1 MTLIGD
7 VGSQVRTAGTTQ
19 WRIESMQLV
28 NWGGFQGQ
36 TTVALAATA
45 TLLSG
50 ASGTGKSTLLD
61 GYLAL
66 MMESKVPFNGASNDS
81 TMGRARSAGQRNLP
95 SYIRGK
101 VDSSRDGTEMTDQV
115 LRGANGPTWS
125 AVAAT
130 FVEDGGRRMT
140 VLRAYYLPKGA
151 QRADDVMMKMCV
163 GEGFVDL
170 KEFEPMAAERFERR
184 AIRGRFPAMDVFDSY
199 APFAAALHAR
209 LGIGANGDGAKA
221 LRLLARIQAGHPV
234 RTVDDLYK
242 TMVIEEPKTYSAADK
257 AVEHF
262 TDLEQAYA
270 AMVTEAE
277 KEKVLRRL
285 PDLHAEHEAALE
297 RMELIDEFGV
307 NTDGPSRLRA
317 WAAAEEDLLIV
328 TAVEENLRNQ
338 AAQES
343 TRAQAEAEE
352 RQMGR
357 ELADLEQAQREA
369 GGADLKSLER
379 EIERLDESQN
389 EARRERDKFD
399 DRTALL
405 GVDIRDRGQF
415 EEALRRAK
423 EFIAGSDARYRD
435 LDEERRLIGEQ
446 QWPLASERRELA
458 EERASLQGRSG
469 RVPRHLHEARVAVA
483 AAVGL
488 PVGSVPFVAEL
499 IDLRSGETR
508 WRKAAEVSLSSLAR
522 VMLVDEAH
530 LDRLSRAIDPIRLG
544 TRLNFEGVP
553 LQPFHE
559 RPADPSMLSGKL
571 TFKDSPF
578 SGWVQDR
585 VSQANTD
592 ALCVESAADLGGHG
606 RRVTVNGQTRQGKS
620 GAHGETGSP
629 DIIGFDNTS
638 RIAEIDSRI
647 ADLDARLQ
655 RFRAADEELQHRVA
669 DLGRLRDAHVFLADA
684 TWDGIDYEG
693 VGVQIAA
700 LVARRDAILSS
711 NDLLRSLQ
719 EAETALRADHEQAS
733 RRKHAA
739 EEAIRTLRELR
750 CLLDEGLDRVRKDR
764 HACAVAGFELTDQQ
778 NDYLLGEFSAVGEV
792 TLDGFNTA
800 LARLANRLRDHHKGA
815 DQSARRAAEAITA
828 IIGTYQDRWPNPD
841 LGRRV
846 ESVGEY
852 LNVLSEII
860 STGLHERRREWSR
873 RLAEW
878 SGQDLVPLAGAFAA
892 AITDIQDRLA
902 PVNEILAGLPFGANR
917 NRLRID
923 LRRLTHEDLS
933 RFQKELRV
941 LSSGITTTLTDD
953 ETEVRFKRLQRFIS
967 LIRKPDGPAHR
978 PAGQRDRDYYLD
990 VRKHVEISASVI
1002 DSAGDQVAT
1011 YTALGGKSGGETQEL
1026 VAFVV
1031 GAALRFQLGDE
1042 SRTRPRFAPVF
1053 LDEGFVKSDS
1063 EFAGRAVSAWKGL
1076 GFQLIIAAPLDK
1088 VTALEP
1094 HADRVLTMTKSK
1106 KGYSHITELTAPA
1119 SP

>member
-1 MTLIGD
+1 
-7 VGSQVRTAGTTQ
+7 
-19 WRIESMQLV
+19 MQLV
-28 NWGGFQGQ
+28 NWGGFHGH
-36 TTVALAATA
+36 TTVSLAATA

-66 MMESKVPFNGASNDS
+66 MMESKVPFNGASNDA
-81 TMGRARSAGQRNLP
+81 TMGRARSADQRNLP

-101 VDSSRDGTEMTDQV
+101 VDSTRDGTEMTDQV

-125 AVAAT
+125 AIAAT

-140 VLRAYYLPKGA
+140 VLRAYYLPRGA
-151 QRADDVMMKMCV
+151 LRADDVVMKMCV

-170 KEFEPMAAERFERR
+170 KEFEAMAADRFERR
-184 AIRGRFPAMDVFDSY
+184 AIRNRFPAMDVFDSY

-242 TMVIEEPKTYSAADK
+242 TMVIEEPKTYAAADK

-285 PDLHAEHEAALE
+285 PDLHADHEAARE
-297 RMELIDEFGV
+297 RMDLIDEFGV
-307 NTDGPSRLRA
+307 DTVGPSRLRA
-317 WAAAEEDLLIV
+317 WAAAAEDVLIV
-328 TAVEENLRNQ
+328 TAGEDNEVSQ
-338 AAQES
+338 AVQES
-343 TRAQAEAEE
+343 SRAEAAAEE

-357 ELADLEQAQREA
+357 ELDGLQQAQREA
-369 GGADLKSLER
+369 GGADLQSLER
-379 EIERLDESQN
+379 EIERLDDSRQ
-389 EARRERDKFD
+389 EARNQRDRFD
-399 DRTALL
+399 DRTVLL
-405 GVDIRDRGQF
+405 KMDIRDRGQF
-415 EEALRRAK
+415 EAEQQRSR
-423 EFIAGSDARYRD
+423 EFITGFDARYKA
-435 LDEERRLIGEQ
+435 LDEERRLRGEE
-446 QWPLASERRELA
+446 QWPLTSERKELA
-458 EERASLQGRSG
+458 EERASLLGRSG

-483 AAVGL
+483 KAVGL

-499 IDLRSGETR
+499 IDLHPEETR
-508 WRKAAEVSLSSLAR
+508 WRKAAEVNLSSLAR
-522 VMLVDEAH
+522 VMLVDEVH

-553 LQPFHE
+553 VRAFHE
-559 RPADPSMLSGKL
+559 RPGDQSMLSGKL
-571 TFKDSPF
+571 KFKDSPF

-606 RRVTVNGQTRQGKS
+606 RRVTVNGQTRQGRS

-638 RIAEIDSRI
+638 RIAEIDSRM
-647 ADLDARLQ
+647 ADLDAHLQ
-655 RFRAADEELQHRVA
+655 RFRAAEDELQQRMA
-669 DLGRLRDAHVFLADA
+669 DLGRLRDAHMFLTDA

-693 VGVQIAA
+693 IAA
-700 LVARRDAILSS
+700 QISALTARRDAILAS
-711 NDLLRSLQ
+711 NDQLRSLQ
-719 EAETALRADHEQAS
+719 EAETLLRVEREQVS

-739 EEAIRTLRELR
+739 EVAIRTLEEQRGR
-750 CLLDEGLDRVRKDR
+750 LDDDLDRVRKDR
-764 HACAVAGFELTDQQ
+764 DACAVAGFELTDEQ
-778 NDYLLGEFSAVGEV
+778 NDYLLGEFSAVGAV
-792 TLDGFNTA
+792 TLDGFIEA
-800 LARLANRLRDHHKGA
+800 LARLANRLRDRRKDA
-815 DQSARRAAEAITA
+815 DQNARRAGETISAIL
-828 IIGTYQDRWPNPD
+828 GTYQDRWPNPD

-846 ESVGEY
+846 ESVGDY
-852 LNVLSEII
+852 LGILNEII
-860 STGLHERRREWSR
+860 STGLHERRAEWSR

-878 SGQDLVPLAGAFAA
+878 SGHDLVPLAGAFVA
-892 AITDIQDRLA
+892 AISDIQDRLA
-902 PVNEILAGLPFGANR
+902 PVNEILDGLPFGANR
-917 NRLRID
+917 NRLRIE
-923 LRRLTHEDLS
+923 LRRLSHEDLAK
-933 RFQKELRV
+933 FQKELRV
-941 LSSGITTTLTDD
+941 LSSGITATLTDD
-953 ETEVRFKRLQRFIS
+953 ETELRFKRLQRFIG
-967 LIRKPDGPAHR
+967 LIRKPDGPTHR
-978 PAGQRDRDYYLD
+978 VAGQRDRDYYLD

-1002 DSAGDQVAT
+1002 DSAGAQVAT

-1094 HADRVLTMTKSK
+1094 HADQVLTMTKSK
-1106 KGYSHITELTAPA
+1106 KGYSHITELTAPTSA
-1119 SP
+1119 